1 MEQTKISSSQ
11 GTQPTHA
18 ARGRASTSGAD
29 AIDATGAGGFLAL
42 LAALGDAPVGD
53 DGAQD
58 LLGADDGSVAVLSSA
73 TGTDTVDASALAA
86 WQGVL
91 VPALQ
96 DGAANAVAADSPTAA
111 FPSTAVQQSVA
122 TVASPLAGDVQGG
135 GGNALTAALV
145 GADGAPFGM
154 VAETAMLDTSADLK
168 GLPQAGNGLGFG
180 RVFSRTHGNA
190 LAQKADA
197 LEAVGLRA
205 VAGDAGRLP
214 AGAQALVPTLGVQP
228 QTGGERAAAGAA
240 AVERSAVGAPAGE
253 LAATVAEGVLTA
265 SSARGG
271 EGAGNGSGN
280 GQQGAAAW
288 ADGVAASTPQEPGAV
303 ADGAVFVDSAQA
315 GAEEQIAEQVAYW
328 VHQKTQNAE
337 LTLNRDGQPVEVS
350 VSLTGN
356 EAHVSFRSDQ
366 AQTREMLDR
375 SMAQLSDLL
384 RGEGLMLS
392 GMSVG
397 TSAGQGGGAQQQR
410 PRDGERRAQVV
421 AGAPAGTAPSLRGGG
436 VSDRAVDVFV

>member
-205 VAGDAGRLP
+205 VVGDAGRLP

-280 GQQGAAAW
+280 GQ
-288 ADGVAASTPQEPGAV
+288 
-303 ADGAVFVDSAQA
+303 
-315 GAEEQIAEQVAYW
+315 
-328 VHQKTQNAE
+328 
-337 LTLNRDGQPVEVS
+337 
-350 VSLTGN
+350 
-356 EAHVSFRSDQ
+356 
-366 AQTREMLDR
+366 
-375 SMAQLSDLL
+375 
-384 RGEGLMLS
+384 
-392 GMSVG
+392 
-397 TSAGQGGGAQQQR
+397 
-410 PRDGERRAQVV
+410 
-421 AGAPAGTAPSLRGGG
+421 
-436 VSDRAVDVFV
+436 

>member
-111 FPSTAVQQSVA
+111 FLSTAVQQSVA

-205 VAGDAGRLP
+205 VAVAGACLRGARRGVERQDAPGCRVHLVGVGPVPHPDRRLP
-214 AGAQALVPTLGVQP
+214 ACRCLTP
-228 QTGGERAAAGAA
+228 
-240 AVERSAVGAPAGE
+240 APMHPRPPP
-253 LAATVAEGVLTA
+253 V
-265 SSARGG
+265 RG
-271 EGAGNGSGN
+271 
-280 GQQGAAAW
+280 W
-288 ADGVAASTPQEPGAV
+288 C
-303 ADGAVFVDSAQA
+303 
-315 GAEEQIAEQVAYW
+315 
-328 VHQKTQNAE
+328 
-337 LTLNRDGQPVEVS
+337 
-350 VSLTGN
+350 
-356 EAHVSFRSDQ
+356 
-366 AQTREMLDR
+366 
-375 SMAQLSDLL
+375 
-384 RGEGLMLS
+384 
-392 GMSVG
+392 
-397 TSAGQGGGAQQQR
+397 
-410 PRDGERRAQVV
+410 
-421 AGAPAGTAPSLRGGG
+421 
-436 VSDRAVDVFV
+436 